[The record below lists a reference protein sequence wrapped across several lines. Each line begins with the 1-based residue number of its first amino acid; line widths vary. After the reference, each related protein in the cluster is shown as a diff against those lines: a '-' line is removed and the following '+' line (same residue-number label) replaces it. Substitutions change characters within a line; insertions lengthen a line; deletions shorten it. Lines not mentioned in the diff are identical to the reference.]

1 MKNYKSRFQETSV
14 DDATQSLPGFWI
26 FGCQARTTLF
36 AVGYQSGQR
45 PPRPQSYRF
54 KGKDQKPE
62 THTNWHRLTFYNE
75 LADLAIS
82 FEQGDNLFAEGSLQQ
97 RQFTPADGSKRTV
110 SEIVVKSCHLIS
122 PSRNGHSEAESTPGQ
137 GNPEKSKTDEV
148 FDQNWPL

>member
-1 MKNYKSRFQETSV
+1 MQHNRFQVSGYLAAKPEIRF
-14 DDATQSLPGFWI
+14 LPSGTKVAN
-26 FGCQARTTLF
+26 ARL
-36 AVGYQSGQR
+36 GE
-45 PPRPQSYRF
+45 SYRF
-54 KGKDQKPE
+54 KGKDQKFE

-75 LADLAIS
+75 LADLAAS

-122 PSRNGHSEAESTPGQ
+122 PSRNGYSEAEGA
-137 GNPEKSKTDEV
+137 PELANSEKGKTDEV